1 MVFQKII
8 SLVFVGLLL
17 TGCASW
23 CEITRDDDGKVKRVD
38 YSGNQ
43 HIIINKD
50 GIEGNNKAQP
60 FKDIININAFK
71 DN

>member
-1 MVFQKII
+1 MRILLV
-8 SLVFVGLLL
+8 SLCCLLL

-23 CEITRDDDGKVKRVD
+23 CEIKHDEEGRIYRVD

-71 DN
+71 GN

>member
-1 MVFQKII
+1 MRILLV
-8 SLVFVGLLL
+8 SLCCLLL

-43 HIIINKD
+43 HIIINED

>member
-1 MVFQKII
+1 MRILLV
-8 SLVFVGLLL
+8 SLCCLLL

-71 DN
+71 GN